1 MAEKENHFLC
11 SFDQRGKLNDSQY
24 SKSANTTF
32 NLKKRVLRKLRC
44 LPWSS
49 KPLHVLM
56 TWWWEE
62 SGFKGPVWLR
72 NRWPDKHVLK
82 KVLHQHLGSAKRQKK
97 RKEYNCFLFACL
109 GVNLYTVNLSLHTG
123 ELLVGCKAV
132 VSPFDTIQGTHPSAV
147 NAEKRKPASKQYWYP
162 AQFPDPILNK
172 DFFSEPVLLKHWDQ
186 ALKNLT
192 VSSRKHLLLEDKIVA
207 HQNNLLLNTC
217 SGILN

>member
-1 MAEKENHFLC
+1 MFWWH
-11 SFDQRGKLNDSQY
+11 DGGKNQDSRAQY
-24 SKSANTTF
+24 GYGIGGLISMSWRRYCANIWGVP
-32 NLKKRVLRKLRC
+32 RDR
-44 LPWSS
+44 
-49 KPLHVLM
+49 
-56 TWWWEE
+56 
-62 SGFKGPVWLR
+62 
-72 NRWPDKHVLK
+72 
-82 KVLHQHLGSAKRQKK
+82 KK
-97 RKEYNCFLFACL
+97 RKQYNCFLFACL

-132 VSPFDTIQGTHPSAV
+132 ASPFDTIQGTHPSAV